1 MVIDS
6 GVVPKLIPLLSHKEV
21 KVRIL
26 DATDRWCVVMMF
38 VLYLFTYFAYFP
50 NHMQNMQVLRIYK
63 CGRIIQFWPGWF

>member
-21 KVRIL
+21 KVCIL

-38 VLYLFTYFAYFP
+38 VLYLFT
-50 NHMQNMQVLRIYK
+50 
-63 CGRIIQFWPGWF
+63 